1 MEIMKDSIKAIL
13 ENIDSA
19 QQFLDEE
26 SVDEFENIIM
36 QVGLDLPQK
45 RLP

>member
-26 SVDEFENIIM
+26 SVDEFENIII
-36 QVGLDLPQK
+36 
-45 RLP
+45 